1 MNGLKNLI
9 RNNKG
14 RVISAVVWAVAMLV
28 FLVIFY
34 VFKAHNDYYIS
45 LKTKLIVMG
54 CVAVSTLLILFKP
67 KMKLWLS
74 YLLEVAAIVGVSVF
88 LFTYLEPLVNDMS
101 LFIPDARNL
110 NILIIFAVIVFF
122 YGLFQNA
129 GAGIAVGGFVTYA
142 FYLIEYYTVK
152 FRGTPLILSDFL
164 TAKTAVG
171 VMDNYSYEL
180 DQRMIVAFYILALIA
195 AFGFFVSGKKD
206 KALTHIVT
214 AAVGVLAGISI
225 MVLLVYTEVI
235 TKNSYETVAFV
246 PIESAQKN
254 GLPLNIICSLK
265 ESFLKAPEGY
275 SNAEVSKIIDKY
287 YDPEAEEDNE
297 ELVKPNIIVI
307 MNESLTYMDYLGDVK
322 MSEDPLAK
330 LRAMDE
336 NCIKGTLI
344 SSIYGGNTPNS
355 EFEFLTGCSLAFL
368 PQGIVTYQ
376 QLIDSELPTLTTHLE
391 DLGYTTSAIHLYNPE
406 YFSRNRIYPLLGFD
420 EFENVNNTDI
430 DVEFFSD
437 YALDK
442 SSFEAIER
450 KYEQSN
456 GKPFFTFCVTVQ
468 NHGGYWHQQTDVKLL
483 DIASDHGEDYLSSIK
498 KTDDAFADL
507 IEFFEKVEE
516 PTIIVMYGDHQPN
529 IGDEFYEQL
538 WKDSNYTDEELT
550 YLKAKVPFIIWA
562 NYDIEEEEYGE
573 MSINYLAPLVLK
585 TAGLPLSG
593 YQTFLEK
600 VEKDVPVVS
609 GIGFVDENG
618 NHFKDMDSSEYS
630 ELLKEYKYLQ
640 YNYLKGNSKL
650 DFYK

>member
-1 MNGLKNLI
+1 
-9 RNNKG
+9 
-14 RVISAVVWAVAMLV
+14 
-28 FLVIFY
+28 
-34 VFKAHNDYYIS
+34 
-45 LKTKLIVMG
+45 
-54 CVAVSTLLILFKP
+54 
-67 KMKLWLS
+67 
-74 YLLEVAAIVGVSVF
+74 
-88 LFTYLEPLVNDMS
+88 
-101 LFIPDARNL
+101 
-110 NILIIFAVIVFF
+110 
-122 YGLFQNA
+122 
-129 GAGIAVGGFVTYA
+129 
-142 FYLIEYYTVK
+142 
-152 FRGTPLILSDFL
+152 
-164 TAKTAVG
+164 
-171 VMDNYSYEL
+171 
-180 DQRMIVAFYILALIA
+180 
-195 AFGFFVSGKKD
+195 
-206 KALTHIVT
+206 
-214 AAVGVLAGISI
+214 
-225 MVLLVYTEVI
+225 
-235 TKNSYETVAFV
+235 
-246 PIESAQKN
+246 
-254 GLPLNIICSLK
+254 
-265 ESFLKAPEGY
+265 
-275 SNAEVSKIIDKY
+275 
-287 YDPEAEEDNE
+287 
-297 ELVKPNIIVI
+297 
-307 MNESLTYMDYLGDVK
+307 
-322 MSEDPLAK
+322 
-330 LRAMDE
+330 
-336 NCIKGTLI
+336 
-344 SSIYGGNTPNS
+344 
-355 EFEFLTGCSLAFL
+355 
-368 PQGIVTYQ
+368 
-376 QLIDSELPTLTTHLE
+376 
-391 DLGYTTSAIHLYNPE
+391 
-406 YFSRNRIYPLLGFD
+406 LLGFD

-507 IEFFEKVEE
+507 IEYFEKVEE

-573 MSINYLAPLVLK
+573 MSINYLAPLVIK